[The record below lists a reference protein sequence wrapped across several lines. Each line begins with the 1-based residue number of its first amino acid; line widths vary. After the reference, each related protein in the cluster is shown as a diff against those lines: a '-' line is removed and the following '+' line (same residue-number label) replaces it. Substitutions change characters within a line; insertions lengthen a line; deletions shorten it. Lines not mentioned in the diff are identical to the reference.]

1 VTEGEELRFGWVNPT
16 GNTSQA
22 EPYGVRIDPVT
33 GLFAETE
40 NHFSKLTPFKKIG
53 EGWTPISSAGDV
65 DSALTYIEEQDMYS
79 EAEKQALVDSLH
91 EGTELK
97 EFIRCSRCHSKNGLM
112 NFTELG
118 FEPARINQLQ
128 KMEIGGM
135 LTNYDTFYFPEIFKE
150 KFK

>member
-1 VTEGEELRFGWVNPT
+1 MGKSIRH
-16 GNTSQA
+16 TSKV

-40 NHFSKLTPFKKIG
+40 NHFSKLTPLKKISG
-53 EGWTPISSAGDV
+53 EWNPIISAADV
-65 DSALTYIEEQDMYS
+65 DSALTYMEAQEKYS
-79 EAEKQALVDSLH
+79 EAEKQAIVDRLH

-97 EFIRCSRCHSKNGLM
+97 EFISCSLCHSKNGIM
-112 NFTELG
+112 NFKELG

-128 KMEIGGM
+128 KMEMGGM
-135 LTNYDTFYFPEIFKE
+135 LTNYDTFYFPDIFKE